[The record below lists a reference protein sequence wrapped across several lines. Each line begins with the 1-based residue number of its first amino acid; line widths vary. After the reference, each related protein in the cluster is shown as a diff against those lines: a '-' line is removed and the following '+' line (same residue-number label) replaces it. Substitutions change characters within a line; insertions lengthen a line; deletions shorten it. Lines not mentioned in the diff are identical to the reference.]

1 MCIHGPADLVP
12 KAQGNVS
19 RNPGM
24 GTSRYNQAL
33 IRHEPHM
40 GTPRLPKPQE
50 RKNMKHLE
58 CGKTSIPSTAP
69 PLTTF
74 SVRQSQKR
82 THAAFTSSA
91 DYKFA
96 PLPASG
102 TETSLC
108 ICCPALRSQ
117 PSRRCCCTTAGG
129 NLRTR
134 EMLGCAV
141 IPAPSLEVN
150 EGYDLIE
157 ENTYE
162 VILYN
167 YQWLVCTVPSLSK
180 YQSMPNI
187 NVSSHF
193 NMVKDHG
200 IRSSPQPD
208 IWAEL

>member
-40 GTPRLPKPQE
+40 GTPRLPEPQE

-91 DYKFA
+91 DYKYRSPTCEQHGDIA
-96 PLPASG
+96 VYLLPSPPLTALSQVLLHHSG
-102 TETSLC
+102 WESPHTWDAWM
-108 ICCPALRSQ
+108 CCNPCSQ
-117 PSRRCCCTTAGG
+117 PRGEWRIWSYWG
-129 NLRTR
+129 
-134 EMLGCAV
+134 EY
-141 IPAPSLEVN
+141 IWS
-150 EGYDLIE
+150 
-157 ENTYE
+157 NTVQLPMACMHCSFSIQISIYA
-162 VILYN
+162 
-167 YQWLVCTVPSLSK
+167 K
-180 YQSMPNI
+180 YQCIKPC
-187 NVSSHF
+187 
-193 NMVKDHG
+193 
-200 IRSSPQPD
+200 
-208 IWAEL
+208 